1 MRKVISSLLV
11 ALLIPAMALGES
23 LSATP
28 TDELVALRDSINQEI
43 ASRVDTEAAQT
54 ISCLLYTSPSPRDC
68 S

>member
-11 ALLIPAMALGES
+11 ALLLPAVALGES

-43 ASRVDTEAAQT
+43 AIRKARRRF
-54 ISCLLYTSPSPRDC
+54 LLMA
-68 S
+68 

>member
-11 ALLIPAMALGES
+11 ALLLPAVALGES

-43 ASRVDTEAAQT
+43 ASASTRKARRRF
-54 ISCLLYTSPSPRDC
+54 LLMA
-68 S
+68 